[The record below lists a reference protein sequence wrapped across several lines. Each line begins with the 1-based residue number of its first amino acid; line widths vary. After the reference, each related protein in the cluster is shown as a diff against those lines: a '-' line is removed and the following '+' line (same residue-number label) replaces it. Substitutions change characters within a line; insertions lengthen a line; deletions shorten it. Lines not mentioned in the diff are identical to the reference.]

1 MAVCFLR
8 RIEGRHQVTTIG
20 KAAGFTF
27 MDITFLLNGES
38 VSIEDVAPMATL
50 LDWLRETRGLTGTK
64 EGCNEGDCGACTVM
78 VSDENGVRALNACI
92 LLLPQ
97 VQGKA
102 IRTVEGITAP
112 DGTLHPVQEAMVAHH
127 GSQCGFCT
135 PGFIA
140 SMAVAHCNGTDDYN
154 TALAGNLCRCT
165 GYAPIMRAAE
175 AAKSAPVPNWL
186 HDDLPADLPAQPAA
200 GDMTGNVVLPTSSED
215 LATWYEAHP
224 DATLIAGATDVGLWI
239 TKQLREI
246 ESAAFLHLCTDLQHI
261 VETDRGVRIGAG
273 VRIADLIAVMDRLHP
288 SFGTMLRRYGS
299 AQVRGAATIGGN
311 IANGSPIGDGPPPL
325 IALGA
330 RLHLRKGDARRDIA
344 LEDFFLDYGKQDR
357 AAGEF
362 VEAISI
368 PKQADRLKV
377 YKLSKRF
384 DQDISALCGAFN
396 ITVTETT
403 VTAAR
408 IAFGGMAGIPKRA
421 NAAEAAL
428 IGAPWSDSTI
438 RTAMAAIA
446 DDYTP
451 MSDMRASG
459 RYRIGTAQNMLLRYW
474 QEDQGLSA
482 PLAEVTA

>member
-1 MAVCFLR
+1 
-8 RIEGRHQVTTIG
+8 
-20 KAAGFTF
+20 

-38 VSIEDVAPMATL
+38 VSIKEVAPMATL

-78 VSDENGVRALNACI
+78 VRDESGARALNACI

-97 VQGKA
+97 LHGKS
-102 IRTVEGITAP
+102 IRTVEGISAP
-112 DGTLHPVQEAMVAHH
+112 DGALHPVQEAMVAHH

-140 SMAVAHCNGTDDYN
+140 SMAVAHRNGETDFD

-165 GYAPIMRAAE
+165 GYAPIIRAAK
-175 AAKSAPVPNWL
+175 AAAAAPVPAWIE
-186 HDDLPADLPAQPAA
+186 DDLPPLPAA
-200 GDMTGNVVLPTSSED
+200 GDMTGDVVLPTSAD
-215 LATWYEAHP
+215 ALAAWYVAHP

-239 TKQLREI
+239 TKALREI
-246 ESAAFLHLCTDLQHI
+246 KSAAFLHLCSDLQAI
-261 VETDRGVRIGAG
+261 EETEETLRIGAG
-273 VRIADLIAVMDRLHP
+273 VRIADLVPVMDHLHP
-288 SFGTMLRRYGS
+288 SFGAMLRRYGS
-299 AQVRGAATIGGN
+299 AQVRGAATLGGN

-330 RLHLRKGDARRDIA
+330 RLHLRKGEARREIA
-344 LEDFFLDYGKQDR
+344 LEDFFIDYGKQDR

-362 VEAISI
+362 VEAVTV

-396 ITVTETT
+396 ITVERGV

-408 IAFGGMAGIPKRA
+408 IAFGGMARTPKRA
-421 NAAEAAL
+421 AHCEAAL
-428 IGAPWSDSTI
+428 IGAPWSEDSL
-438 RTAMAAIA
+438 RAAMAAMA
-446 DDYTP
+446 QDYTP
-451 MSDMRASG
+451 MSDARASE
-459 RYRIGTAQNMLLRYW
+459 RYRMGAAQNMMLRYW
-474 QEDQGLSA
+474 HEDQGTGA
-482 PLAEVTA
+482 TLAQVTA